1 MSRRDLEE
9 ALSPG
14 MDLGIFSNPL
24 NQPDQVVRPRV
35 AEPEEPKMVRRIETN
50 LKRHDIDLHGLG
62 PIQIERDEN
71 NLILKIAGRKVVRN
85 KEGFIE
91 RLV

>member
-1 MSRRDLEE
+1 MSRRELEQ

-14 MDLGIFSNPL
+14 MMDVFSNPL
-24 NQPDQVVRPRV
+24 LDEPAAPRRRV
-35 AEPEEPKMVRRIETN
+35 ERPEEAKMVRRIETN
-50 LKRHDIDLHGLG
+50 LNRHDIDLHGLG

>member
-1 MSRRDLEE
+1 MSRSDLER

-14 MDLGIFSNPL
+14 MDTSLFSNPL
-24 NQPDQVVRPRV
+24 LEQDSQPRRKV
-35 AEPEEPKMVRRIETN
+35 ARPEEAKMVRRIETN

-62 PIQIERDEN
+62 PIQVERDEN

>member
-1 MSRRDLEE
+1 MSRRELEE

-14 MDLGIFSNPL
+14 MMDILSNPL
-24 NQPDQVVRPRV
+24 LEESRSVRKSPHR
-35 AEPEEPKMVRRIETN
+35 PEEAKMVRRIETN
-50 LKRHDIDLHGLG
+50 LKRHDIDLHGIG